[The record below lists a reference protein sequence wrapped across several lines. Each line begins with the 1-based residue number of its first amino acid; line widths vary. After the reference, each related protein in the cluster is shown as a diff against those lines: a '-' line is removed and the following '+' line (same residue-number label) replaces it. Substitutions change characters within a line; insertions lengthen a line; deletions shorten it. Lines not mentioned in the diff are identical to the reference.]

1 MSDFACNLRKL
12 RSGMPADKTMKHRII
27 PSVTILCSLSA
38 ILLPGV
44 SGVLAA
50 DPIIHNNYGV
60 NLLDRGELEKG
71 IEQLE
76 KAHSLYATDPTLKN
90 NLATAY
96 TVMGQRLLEKKSY
109 SEAAEQFGKALGL
122 YPDEPRYHLLRG
134 IALTLAK
141 SYNAAR
147 YDLEKARYRGGD
159 TAEGLYFLGR
169 IYYETGETETALGY
183 WEKAAAQAPSDPF
196 LGSLVERM
204 RKEQAVEAKMDRGHS
219 SRFIIS
225 YDAEV
230 KTDIALAV
238 LDALETIYN
247 SVGTDLGHF
256 PETRVPVILYT
267 KRDYREVTRSPDWS
281 GGLYDGK
288 IRLPV
293 GGLTEI
299 TPELRAT
306 LRHEYTHAVVRELT
320 KGTCPVWLNE
330 GIAELQG
337 RLENN
342 TPLTALRRAVKGGGL
357 LPLQSLEGPFTS
369 LDGSKVR
376 LAYEQSYAV
385 VNFMVSRYGWYRV
398 RAVLVAVGSGV
409 PVGEAI
415 AREFVDLG
423 LTYDGLVGEWQEYM
437 VREYGEIGG

>member
-1 MSDFACNLRKL
+1 
-12 RSGMPADKTMKHRII
+12 MKHRII
-27 PSVTILCSLSA
+27 PAVCLLCGLSA
-38 ILLPGV
+38 APHPCV
-44 SGVLAA
+44 PAALAA
-50 DPIIHNNYGV
+50 DPILHNNYGV

-76 KAHSLYATDPTLKN
+76 KAYALYAIDPTLKN

-96 TVMGQRLLEKKSY
+96 ALLGQRLLEKKAY
-109 SEAAEQFGKALGL
+109 PEAGEQFGKALGL
-122 YPDEPRYHLLRG
+122 FPDEPRYHLLRG

-141 SYNAAR
+141 NYAAAR
-147 YDLEKARYRGGD
+147 YELEQARSLGGD

-169 IYYETGETETALGY
+169 IYYESGETETALGY
-183 WEKAAAQAPSDPF
+183 WEKAAAQAPSDSF
-196 LGSLVERM
+196 LGPLVERM
-204 RKEQAVEAKMDRGHS
+204 RKEQSVEGKMDRGHS
-219 SRFIIS
+219 SRFIVS

-230 KTDIALAV
+230 KTDFALAV

-256 PETRVPVILYT
+256 PEARVPVILYT

-320 KGTCPVWLNE
+320 KGACPVWLNE

-337 RLENN
+337 RLEHNP
-342 TPLTALRRAVKGGGL
+342 PLSALGRAVKGGGL
-357 LPLQSLEGPFTS
+357 LSLRELEGPFTS

-376 LAYEQSYAV
+376 LAYEQSYAM
-385 VNFMVSRYGWYRV
+385 VNFIVSRYGWHRV
-398 RAVLVAVGSGV
+398 RALLVTLGSGLT
-409 PVGEAI
+409 VGEAI
-415 AREFVDLG
+415 DREFRELG
-423 LTYDGLVGEWQEYM
+423 LPHDGLLSEWQEYM
-437 VREYGEIGG
+437 TREYGGNGG